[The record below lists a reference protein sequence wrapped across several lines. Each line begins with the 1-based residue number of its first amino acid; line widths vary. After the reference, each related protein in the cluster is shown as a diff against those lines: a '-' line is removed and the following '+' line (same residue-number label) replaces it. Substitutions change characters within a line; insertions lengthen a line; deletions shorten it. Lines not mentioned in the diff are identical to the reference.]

1 MIKTVHGEGSIAPSY
16 LITRSQDLSDGFV
29 HPPLDYEQEL
39 LEAIRLGDKSKAME
53 TLHRINALEGATLAR
68 YPLRS
73 KKNAMIA
80 SCTLFTRAIIS
91 GGVDPETAFQLS
103 DTLIREI
110 EMIGELERLT
120 SFEYEMVLQF
130 ISVLKREKE
139 TLQYSHIVNLSVSF
153 IREHIFQEL
162 TLDILSRH
170 AGVHPSYLS
179 CRFKKETGMPLTE
192 FINRRKIEES
202 KPILI
207 YSNQS
212 ISEIALL
219 FRFCNQG
226 YYTQLFKKYTGK
238 TPKQFRREGKNT
250 LSEEKR
256 EES

>member
-1 MIKTVHGEGSIAPSY
+1 MARHDEASKGASY
-16 LITRSQDLSDGFV
+16 LATRSRDMSDGFV
-29 HPPLDYEQEL
+29 HPPFDYEREL
-39 LEAIRLGDKSKAME
+39 LEAIRVGNESKAME
-53 TLHRINALEGATLAR
+53 ALRRINALEAATLAR

-80 SCTLFTRAIIS
+80 ACTLFTRAIIG
-91 GGVDPETAFQLS
+91 GGVNPEMAFQLS

-110 EMIGELERLT
+110 ETIEELERLT

-139 TLQYSHIVNLSVSF
+139 TLLYSHIVNRSVSF

-162 TLDILSRH
+162 PLETISRH

-179 CRFKKETGMPLTE
+179 YRFKKETGMALTE

-202 KPILI
+202 KPILL

-212 ISEIALL
+212 ISEVAFL

-238 TPKQFRREGKNT
+238 TPKQFRRGGT
-250 LSEEKR
+250 AAMSEEMR
-256 EES
+256 EHP